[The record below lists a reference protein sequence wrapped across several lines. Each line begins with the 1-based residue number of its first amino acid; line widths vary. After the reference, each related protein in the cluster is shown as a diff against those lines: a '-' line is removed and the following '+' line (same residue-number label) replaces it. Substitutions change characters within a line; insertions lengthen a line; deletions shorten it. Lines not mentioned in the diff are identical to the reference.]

1 MDASSELD
9 SGELA
14 EPRPDSGSPSGSGPG
29 SKSSR
34 VLLYAAL
41 AFVVFW
47 IAYLTVFGP
56 VQPAARLENSGM
68 SQPAEY
74 NWTVLDLEDQP
85 VSFAK
90 FKGKTVFLNFWATW
104 CGPCVREM
112 PSIDSLARDPKL
124 AGKSIAF
131 VCVST
136 DENSE
141 SVKQFL
147 KGKNLAMTFLR
158 VQNGKV
164 PPVYFSE
171 AIPATFVIAPDGRI
185 AATQV
190 GSANWH
196 EPRVVEMLLG
206 MNDKG

>member
-1 MDASSELD
+1 MDA
-9 SGELA
+9 GTG
-14 EPRPDSGSPSGSGPG
+14 PDSGDAGVRGPGYESGSTPEARR
-29 SKSSR
+29 SR
-34 VLLYAAL
+34 VLLYVAL
-41 AFVVFW
+41 GFVVFW
-47 IAYLTVFGP
+47 FSYVTVFGP
-56 VQPAARLENSGM
+56 KKPAARLEDSGM

-74 NWTVLDLEDQP
+74 DWTLLDLEGQP

-90 FKGKTVFLNFWATW
+90 YKGSTIFLNFWATW

-136 DENSE
+136 DDDSE

-147 KGKNLAMTFLR
+147 KGKNLGMTFLR

-171 AIPATFVIAPDGRI
+171 AIPATFLIAPDGRI

-190 GSANWH
+190 GSADWH
-196 EPRVVEMLLG
+196 EPRVIEMLLKMAG
-206 MNDKG
+206 G